1 MARLHLIT
9 TLDPWTTGQCSSLV
23 KCSRIYY
30 IENVIEYTPAIAFI
44 IVGRVRIFFK
54 RMERKQTLGRQL
66 LGFPSGSEGK
76 NQPAMQESQET
87 QVQALGWEDSL
98 EENMA
103 THFSILAW
111 RILWTEE
118 PGGL

>member
-1 MARLHLIT
+1 
-9 TLDPWTTGQCSSLV
+9 
-23 KCSRIYY
+23 
-30 IENVIEYTPAIAFI
+30 
-44 IVGRVRIFFK
+44 
-54 RMERKQTLGRQL
+54 MERKQTLGRQL

-98 EENMA
+98 EDNMA